1 MSFGMRG
8 GEIAEGTYSEDWWE
22 TGADGQ
28 QDARRRGRS
37 VQARKPLATAL
48 S

>member
-1 MSFGMRG
+1 MSSGMRG
-8 GEIAEGTYSEDWWE
+8 GEIAEGTYGEGWWE

-28 QDARRRGRS
+28 QDARRD